1 MIELKGKPV
10 ADSVYTQITNQL
22 TQFTEKKWAMPHL
35 VVVLVGDDPASEVY
49 VSHKEKACQK
59 LNFKSTM
66 VKLPATATESEVRQT
81 LEKLNHD
88 KSVDGVLLQL
98 PLPSHLDSKKLTE
111 VISPNKDADGLT
123 QASLGALMAGQQ
135 KVASC
140 TPAGIIKMLEFYK
153 VNLLNKKVV
162 VVGRSLIVGLPLF
175 HLLLQKNA
183 TVTLCHSKTE
193 NIKQQLQDADVV
205 FIAIGKPKFFK
216 AQDFKKGAIVID
228 VGIHRLPEGLCGD
241 VDGQS
246 GSDHLAGLTPVPGGV
261 GPMTIAMLMKNTMT
275 LALENRI
282 G

>member
-10 ADSVYTQITNQL
+10 ADSVFTEITNQL
-22 TQFTEKKWAMPHL
+22 TLFTEKKWAMPHL
-35 VVVLVGDDPASEVY
+35 VVVLVGENPASEVY

-59 LNFKSTM
+59 LNFKSTL
-66 VKLPATATESEVRQT
+66 VKLPETATESDVRQT
-81 LEKLNHD
+81 LEKLNQD
-88 KSVDGVLLQL
+88 QSVDAVLLQL
-98 PLPSHLDSKKLTE
+98 PLPAHLDSKKLTE
-111 VISPNKDADGLT
+111 VIYPNKDADGLT

-140 TPAGIIKMLEFYK
+140 TSAGIIKMLEFYNIN
-153 VNLLNKKVV
+153 VVNKKVV

-193 NIKQQLQDADVV
+193 NIKQVLQDADVAFV
-205 FIAIGKPKFFK
+205 AIGKPNFFK
-216 AQDFKKGAIVID
+216 ATDFKKGATVID

-241 VDGQS
+241 VNPESAAG
-246 GSDHLAGLTPVPGGV
+246 HLSAMTPVPGGV